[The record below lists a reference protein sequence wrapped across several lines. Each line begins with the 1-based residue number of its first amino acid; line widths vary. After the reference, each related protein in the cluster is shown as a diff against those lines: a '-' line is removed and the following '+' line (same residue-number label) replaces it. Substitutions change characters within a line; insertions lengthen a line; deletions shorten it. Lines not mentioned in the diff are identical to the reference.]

1 MENCKA
7 DNIPEKLFRSY
18 WKQGKLSLCK
28 KNLYQGLSI
37 NSCSVDVTIE
47 NALLK
52 QQIYSK
58 IPRSSHQRCSMKKG
72 VRRNLTKF
80 TESTCAR
87 IPFLSLRPA
96 TLLKKRLRRRCF
108 PANFVKFLRTSL
120 LQNNSGQLL
129 LNTYCTC
136 GAGLQSGTS
145 PQFHF
150 LRFSLFGTPI
160 FRNT

>member
-28 KNLYQGLSI
+28 KHLYQGLSI
-37 NSCSVDVTIE
+37 NSCSVNVTIE

-72 VRRNLTKF
+72 LLRNFTKF
-80 TESTCAR
+80 TGKHLCQ
-87 IPFLSLRPA
+87 ILFFN
-96 TLLKKRLRRRCF
+96 KVVFRCF
-108 PANFVKFLRTSL
+108 RVNFVKFLRTPF
-120 LQNNSGQLL
+120 LQNTSGRLL
-129 LNTYCTC
+129 VNTYSRC
-136 GAGLQSGTS
+136 GACLQPGTS

-150 LRFSLFGTPI
+150 LRFLLLGTPI